1 LCNIP
6 GIDALPY
13 FSYIAYDKL
22 ELTAEYAALLN
33 AKYNEKYNPAAEA
46 LGLPKIEFKEGANAF
61 VMADPDYP
69 LKVRQM
75 KKGEKVLLSALS
87 GIMGKQ
93 HWGSVTP
100 LPDNESLTLGEIKNI
115 REAIDGFNSII
126 KNAADANGLAF
137 VNAHAIMKQL
147 MDGIVID
154 GVGYNTEFVS
164 GGMFSLDGIHA
175 SGRGY
180 AIIANEFIK
189 AINAKYDATVPLA
202 NVNDFIGV
210 EFP

>member
-1 LCNIP
+1 
-6 GIDALPY
+6 
-13 FSYIAYDKL
+13 
-22 ELTAEYAALLN
+22 
-33 AKYNEKYNPAAEA
+33 
-46 LGLPKIEFKEGANAF
+46 
-61 VMADPDYP
+61 
-69 LKVRQM
+69 
-75 KKGEKVLLSALS
+75 
-87 GIMGKQ
+87 
-93 HWGSVTP
+93 
-100 LPDNESLTLGEIKNI
+100 LPDNLVLDLDELKNI
-115 REAIDGFNSII
+115 NDAIDGFNSII
-126 KNAADANGLAF
+126 EKTADANGLAF